1 MDTNG
6 IYKPTP
12 HEQEILNNVYR
23 DVNKMIELRN
33 KSYVQF
39 NDKTLTEYLD
49 DCEKRV
55 EGYVPSKESQG
66 KEDWQSNSF
75 NQVTRN
81 KLKAIVAT
89 VALQPPEIRL
99 KAITPNGFPDT
110 KRAFVMNSLID
121 YSRNKSNQEV
131 ETFWEAWM
139 TAALGTVVEYDGY
152 LKTKMKEKFLTSYNL
167 ETGDLEW
174 EEKEVVVKDECVSE
188 IVPLDEFYIGDFY
201 IPDVQDQPYI
211 AWIRYM
217 DEAHTKFEFGDFKN
231 WKYVQNSSSTVGNT
245 TKQADWFKRAK
256 QNKSDYEVIKYYN
269 KFTDSYD
276 IVINGVLLLDSPLL
290 WGRKEKYYPFAK
302 TIYEPFANK
311 NFFYGDSLPNANMN
325 TQDVINSLYNMLLD
339 KTYRS
344 LTPPLLVGMA
354 NKDLLDLENENVGL
368 DNTIYVQD
376 INQVNYMKVPPVSA
390 PELEMLNLASR
401 GMDLGTVDVNQQG
414 VAGRGVTAREVV
426 IADERARQMKGMF
439 FMFLSDLWVQKTR
452 LRIYNILLNYTL
464 PKLEKVI
471 GGKNIET
478 YKTFLIPNK
487 ELSDGSKGTLA
498 IQFVGNNN
506 NITPEELTKQE
517 KAAKNH
523 GENFEKIVLNAHA
536 LDDLDYQFEVVTN
549 SLYQKD
555 LARNQAMFSEKV
567 QQVMALFPEVFQA
580 NKKIFFDDL
589 MKLYDD
595 NPDRY
600 VMGPGLEQS
609 QNTNDLL
616 NQLGQQQQG
625 QQPQQALN
633 QLKKPLTETQRTGGM
648 PPIPG
653 MTNIRKTP
661 YNL

>member
-1 MDTNG
+1 MKTKDIEN
-6 IYKPTP
+6 IYKPNS
-12 HEQEILNNVYR
+12 QEKKILDSVYK
-23 DVNKMIELRN
+23 DIDKMISARN

-39 NDKTLTEYLD
+39 NDKTLQEFLD

-55 EGYVPSKESQG
+55 QGYVPSKESQG

-75 NQVTRN
+75 NQSTRN
-81 KLKAIVAT
+81 KLKAIVAA
-89 VALQPPEIRL
+89 VALTPPEVRL

-110 KRAFVMNSLID
+110 KRANVMKALID
-121 YSRNKSNQEV
+121 YSRNKTNQET
-131 ETFWEAWM
+131 ESFWDAW
-139 TAALGTVVEYDGY
+139 TVASLGTVVDYDGY
-152 LKTKMKEKFLTSYNL
+152 IKAKMKEKFLTSYNI

-174 EEKEVVVKDECVSE
+174 EEKEVTVADECITVQ
-188 IVPLDEFYIGDFY
+188 VPLDEFYIADFY
-201 IPDVQDQPYI
+201 ISDVQKQPYI

-217 DEAHTKFEFGDFKN
+217 DKENAEFEFGEYKN
-231 WKYVQNSSSTVGNT
+231 WKYVVSASNAHDSDILSS
-245 TKQADWFKRAK
+245 QDWFSRCQASS
-256 QNKSDYEVIKYYN
+256 SDYEVIKYYN

-276 IVINGVLLLDSPLL
+276 IIVNGVLLLDSPLL
-290 WGRKEKYYPFAK
+290 WGRKKKLYPFAK

-311 NFFYGDSLPNANMN
+311 DFFYGNSLPNANMN

-390 PELEMLNLASR
+390 PELEMLNIASR
-401 GMDLGTVDVNQQG
+401 GMDLGTVDINQQG

-439 FMFLSDLWVQKTR
+439 FMFLSDLWIQKTR

-464 PKLEKVI
+464 PIVEKTI
-471 GGKNIET
+471 GKKNVEI
-478 YKTFLIPNK
+478 YKTFLLPNQL
-487 ELSDGSKGTLA
+487 LSNGRKGTLA
-498 IQFVGNNN
+498 IQFVGENN
-506 NITPEELTKQE
+506 NITPEELSRQE
-517 KAAKNH
+517 EAARNH
-523 GENFEKIVLNAHA
+523 GENFEKIVLNSHA
-536 LDDLDYQFEVVTN
+536 LDDLDYEFEIVTN

-567 QQVMALFPEVFQA
+567 QQVMALFPEIFQA
-580 NKKIFFDDL
+580 NKQIFFDDL

-600 VMGPGLEQS
+600 ITGEVLQP
-609 QNTNDLL
+609 QNQPNQPVQPNQL
-616 NQLGQQQQG
+616 NQ
-625 QQPQQALN
+625 PN
-633 QLKKPLTETQRTGGM
+633 QSSQLLKKPLTETQKTQM

-653 MTNIRKTP
+653 LPNVTKTP